1 MSIPH
6 SKAQHRALPAATTR
20 PGGLQRAEILV
31 LVAATLVGIGSF
43 LVYLRENRLM
53 EYGDAIAHAQI
64 ARRIIDSPTP
74 GISQLGGVWPP
85 LPHLLALPFIW
96 ADWLFFSG
104 AGPGLLSVACQV
116 LATWL
121 VFRLARLIGLGTI
134 PSLTAAAV
142 ILANPNL
149 RYMQSTGMTE
159 LPLIAATVAAVYLL
173 VHWSQTGSL
182 RSFVLLVLSVL
193 AATAIRYEGWVLW
206 GAVLA
211 ALALIMLVRRQDRAK
226 TVDYVTY
233 YVVFSS
239 LFIIGWMAWNKIIL
253 GTGWLGFL
261 NGTYAEA
268 NIWVGANEVAIGH
281 PIVAFKT
288 YWYAMVLLFGQ
299 ATLVLAVAGL
309 LLFLL
314 RDRLDTRTIGV
325 LVLLFPVPFFT
336 FALFAGQR
344 PMYVPQISGSYYNV
358 RFALQMLP
366 LIALMLGV
374 TVQAAGDLLQHARLH
389 LRSFAPRPGITPRV
403 RTATAGGAVA
413 ALALLTVLAAPGTTV
428 VLVEPVLAAT
438 IDNRT
443 QDEAIG
449 ACLAPLVGSRPRMLM
464 ENHGN
469 ELALFYSGVDM
480 GNVVYE
486 GSYKLWDDALA
497 HPADYVDWIY
507 MRNAPGREDAVWMA
521 LHDNPAALA
530 PFRVVMQT
538 DGAVLY
544 GRTSLV
550 GSGEPSTCTLPANAP
565 PT

>member
-1 MSIPH
+1 
-6 SKAQHRALPAATTR
+6 
-20 PGGLQRAEILV
+20 
-31 LVAATLVGIGSF
+31 
-43 LVYLRENRLM
+43 
-53 EYGDAIAHAQI
+53 
-64 ARRIIDSPTP
+64 
-74 GISQLGGVWPP
+74 
-85 LPHLLALPFIW
+85 
-96 ADWLFFSG
+96 
-104 AGPGLLSVACQV
+104 
-116 LATWL
+116 
-121 VFRLARLIGLGTI
+121 
-134 PSLTAAAV
+134 
-142 ILANPNL
+142 
-149 RYMQSTGMTE
+149 
-159 LPLIAATVAAVYLL
+159 
-173 VHWSQTGSL
+173 
-182 RSFVLLVLSVL
+182 
-193 AATAIRYEGWVLW
+193 
-206 GAVLA
+206 
-211 ALALIMLVRRQDRAK
+211 
-226 TVDYVTY
+226 
-233 YVVFSS
+233 
-239 LFIIGWMAWNKIIL
+239 
-253 GTGWLGFL
+253 
-261 NGTYAEA
+261 
-268 NIWVGANEVAIGH
+268 
-281 PIVAFKT
+281 
-288 YWYAMVLLFGQ
+288 
-299 ATLVLAVAGL
+299 
-309 LLFLL
+309 
-314 RDRLDTRTIGV
+314 
-325 LVLLFPVPFFT
+325 
-336 FALFAGQR
+336 
-344 PMYVPQISGSYYNV
+344 MYVPQISGSYYNV

-507 MRNAPGREDAVWMA
+507 MRNAPGREDAVWSA
-521 LHDNPAALA
+521 LHDNAAALA